1 VSSSCTSGR
10 SGGDK
15 VQINVEAVRK
25 LVLGTVLGGFVHN
38 RRDERGGADLPQALQ
53 CRILSHK
60 VVATTRV
67 DGWLRK
73 DD

>member
-10 SGGDK
+10 SGGVK
-15 VQINVEAVRK
+15 VQVNVEAVRE
-25 LVLGTVLGGFVHN
+25 LVVGTVLGGVIHD
-38 RRDERGGADLPQALQ
+38 RRDERGGADLPQALR
-53 CRILSHK
+53 CRVLSHK
-60 VVATTRV
+60 AVATTRV